1 MVNSALAG
9 LVILI
14 IGDSHLANKDFLLS
28 TLQDD
33 LIGQGAIVH
42 SYGVCG
48 SQPNDWVKQT
58 ELPCGS
64 GERHNADAP
73 SIDKSPKV
81 KTWSL
86 EKLIEEHQPNL
97 LIVELGDNMGAY
109 GTQPTLP
116 REWISFE
123 VQEMLQP
130 IELHHLPCVWV
141 GPPWGSEG
149 GTSNKTFARVEELSS
164 YLSQNVS
171 PCRYVDSLRFSQP
184 GQWATFDGEHL
195 TPDSYGIWGA
205 DIADAT
211 VRLSRQML
219 SRR

>member
-1 MVNSALAG
+1 VVNSALAG

-28 TLQDD
+28 SLQDD
-33 LIGQGAIVH
+33 LVNEGAIVH
-42 SYGVCG
+42 SYGVCA

-58 ELPCGS
+58 ELTCGS

-73 SIDKSPKV
+73 IIDRSPKV

-86 EKLIEEHQPNL
+86 EKLIEEHHPNL

-109 GTQPTLP
+109 GMQPTLP
-116 REWISFE
+116 KEWISFE
-123 VQEMLQP
+123 VQEMLKP
-130 IELHHLPCVWV
+130 IEAHHLPCVWV
-141 GPPWGSEG
+141 GPPWGTEG

-164 YLSQNVS
+164 YLSLNVS

-195 TPDSYGIWGA
+195 TPDSYRIWGA

-211 VRLSRQML
+211 VRLSREIL
-219 SRR
+219 SRH